1 MIVSWDRNRVIEEN
15 WHRFVLRPGEITR
28 SLREIVPEIRAWA
41 EDDGR
46 GEVMIFVTAGGRLG
60 LDYKMYATV
69 AMASENDA
77 LLFRL
82 LFDGQIVKKTTRRR
96 NGYT

>member
-1 MIVSWDRNRVIEEN
+1 MIVSRGIAIGSSKRTGTASSCDRERS
-15 WHRFVLRPGEITR
+15 PGH
-28 SLREIVPEIRAWA
+28 SGEIVPEIRAWA

-46 GEVMIFVTAGGRLG
+46 GEVMIFVT
-60 LDYKMYATV
+60 DYKMYATV
-69 AMASENDA
+69 AMASESDA

-96 NGYT
+96 TGYT